1 MPRYMDFE
9 YSRIDSGIRIDKY
22 TGSAKSVTIPS
33 RIDNLPVISIGND
46 AFNGCS
52 ALMSITI
59 PDSVSSIGKHAF
71 SGCESLM
78 NITIPDSVISINR
91 RAFNYCIT
99 LKSISIPHSVTSID
113 DDTFNNCRSLT
124 SIIIPDSVSFIG
136 KYAFNSCT
144 SLKSINIPNS
154 VTSIGNNAF
163 SYCSS
168 LTSITI
174 PDSVSSIGHS
184 TFRGCESLMNITI
197 PDSITSI
204 GNDAFY
210 ACKSLTSI
218 AIPDSVTSIGNSTF
232 QSCTSLTEIKLP
244 EGLISIGNN
253 AFNGCSALTSIII
266 PDSVKSIGNNAFSEC
281 SKLKNILIHASNI
294 YINKDAFDNC
304 DSLKITRY
312 NFSPRLFPKNKDFI
326 NIELPQLIE
335 QITKLV
341 NSIQRIKSLPLNNLE
356 LFKII
361 RELEALFESK
371 GYSSEFDTAAT
382 KILNDVEIEYNRQDK
397 IMSNSTL
404 STKLSEKVSK
414 LENAPAIS
422 AELLALIKQIKNLGA
437 QDYSPELNDYVTKV
451 LADIKIEYNRQD
463 KIISNSTLPTKLSEK
478 VSKLENAPAIS
489 AELLALIK
497 QIKNLGAQDYSP
509 ELNDYVTKVLA
520 DIETEYNR
528 QQEKNYVIN
537 LIALVESVSGKQIT
551 NTPQYVQKFDNE
563 VADFVSNI
571 NATIEALKMKKNSIQ
586 NRLSERKHENE
597 DLINATIEVLKT
609 MKNSIQNRLSE
620 QKRENENRIRAEFE
634 ALTASLKE

>member
-1 MPRYMDFE
+1 MPSYSNFE
-9 YSRIDSGIRIDKY
+9 YNRIDSGIIIDKY

-33 RIDNLPVISIGND
+33 KIDNLPVISIGND

-174 PDSVSSIGHS
+174 PDSVSSIGKHAFS
-184 TFRGCESLMNITI
+184 GCESLMNITI

-253 AFNGCSALTSIII
+253 AFSGCSALTSIII
-266 PDSVKSIGNNAFSEC
+266 PDSVKSIGDDAFSGC
-281 SKLKNILIHASNI
+281 SALTSIIIPSSVTSIGNSTFNGCSALMNIIIPDSVTSIGN
-294 YINKDAFDNC
+294 DAFDNAY
-304 DSLKITRY
+304 SLKITRY
-312 NFSPRLFPKNKDFI
+312 KFSSRFFPKNKDLI
-326 NIELPQLIE
+326 NVDLPQLIE
-335 QITKLV
+335 QITKLL
-341 NSIQRIKSLPLNNLE
+341 NSIQRVKSLPLNPELLKLVRQLE
-356 LFKII
+356 T
-361 RELEALFESK
+361 LFESK
-371 GYSSEFDTAAT
+371 GYSSEFDIAAT
-382 KILNDVEIEYNRQDK
+382 KILNDVEIEYNRQYK
-397 IMSNSTL
+397 IQIMSNYTL
-404 STKLSEKVSK
+404 PTELSQKVNR

-422 AELLALIKQIKNLGA
+422 AELFTLIKQIKDLGTK
-437 QDYSPELNDYVTKV
+437 DYSPELND
-451 LADIKIEYNRQD
+451 
-463 KIISNSTLPTKLSEK
+463 S
-478 VSKLENAPAIS
+478 
-489 AELLALIK
+489 
-497 QIKNLGAQDYSP
+497 
-509 ELNDYVTKVLA
+509 VTKVLA

-528 QQEKNYVIN
+528 QQEKSYLIN
-537 LIALVESVSGKQIT
+537 LIALVESVSDKQIT
-551 NTPQYVQKFDNE
+551 NAPQYVQKFDNE
-563 VADFVSNI
+563 VDDFVFNI
-571 NATIEALKMKKNSIQ
+571 NAAIEALKTKKNAIQ
-586 NRLSERKHENE
+586 NHR
-597 DLINATIEVLKT
+597 
-609 MKNSIQNRLSE
+609 SE
-620 QKRENENRIRAEFE
+620 QKCENENRINTELE
-634 ALTASLKE
+634 ALKASLKE

>member
-1 MPRYMDFE
+1 MPSYSNFE
-9 YSRIDSGIRIDKY
+9 YNRIDSGIIIDKY

-46 AFNGCS
+46 AFNCCS

-168 LTSITI
+168 LTSITF

-184 TFRGCESLMNITI
+184 TFSGCESLMNITI

-218 AIPDSVTSIGNSTF
+218 AIPDSVTSIGNSAF
-232 QSCTSLTEIKLP
+232 YGCTS
-244 EGLISIGNN
+244 
-253 AFNGCSALTSIII
+253 LTSIII
-266 PDSVKSIGNNAFSEC
+266 PNSVTSIGNYAFSEC

-335 QITKLV
+335 QILKLV

-404 STKLSEKVSK
+404 
-414 LENAPAIS
+414 
-422 AELLALIKQIKNLGA
+422 
-437 QDYSPELNDYVTKV
+437 
-451 LADIKIEYNRQD
+451 
-463 KIISNSTLPTKLSEK
+463 PTKLSEK
-478 VSKLENAPAIS
+478 VSRLENAPAIS

-528 QQEKNYVIN
+528 QDKIISKST
-537 LIALVESVSGKQIT
+537 LPSK
-551 NTPQYVQKFDNE
+551 
-563 VADFVSNI
+563 
-571 NATIEALKMKKNSIQ
+571 
-586 NRLSERKHENE
+586 LSER
-597 DLINATIEVLKT
+597 V
-609 MKNSIQNRLSE
+609 S
-620 QKRENENRIRAEFE
+620 
-634 ALTASLKE
+634 